1 MRVGSLFLVGS
12 WAIQRRNMRDRNT
25 NQNLLSFD
33 NIFIHH
39 FVESILKLLP
49 IFWMDEPQPYGTSYI
64 PSASYPRRI
73 FGTFLIFCLYKL
85 HSSESFQILEER
97 AFVSILQTVLFYFTQ
112 TSSTNKNAGLPGH
125 ICQAGNFGV
134 TLAIIRT

>member
-49 IFWMDEPQPYGTSYI
+49 IFRMDEPQPYGTSYI
-64 PSASYPRRI
+64 RTHAAYSVPSSFFVCISSTPPNPSRYWKRGRL
-73 FGTFLIFCLYKL
+73 FL
-85 HSSESFQILEER
+85 SFI
-97 AFVSILQTVLFYFTQ
+97 TVLFYFTQ

-134 TLAIIRT
+134 TLAMIRT

>member
-12 WAIQRRNMRDRNT
+12 WAIQRRNTRDRNT

-49 IFWMDEPQPYGTSYI
+49 IFRMDEPQPYGTSYI
-64 PSASYPRRI
+64 PY
-73 FGTFLIFCLYKL
+73 FLIGTRMTMLQL
-85 HSSESFQILEER
+85 HFIFHHSMPLLPTLLRIHWHFIPNLFITSQFHYQNIVPEN
-97 AFVSILQTVLFYFTQ
+97 VS
-112 TSSTNKNAGLPGH
+112 A
-125 ICQAGNFGV
+125 A
-134 TLAIIRT
+134 

>member
-49 IFWMDEPQPYGTSYI
+49 IFRMDEPQPYGTSYI
-64 PSASYPRRI
+64 PSVSYPRRI

-85 HSSESFQILEER
+85 HTPNPSRYWKRGRLFLSFI
-97 AFVSILQTVLFYFTQ
+97 TVLFYFTQ

-134 TLAIIRT
+134 TLAMIRT